1 MPRRLA
7 VGYAAIVR
15 GPRESDRRL
24 GMNDKLE
31 SVLDQFR
38 PGFDADG
45 FDVSVQ
51 DVVGGV
57 VALRIV
63 HRSDACE
70 ECLIADD
77 MLGPM
82 LATAFRNVSPEITD
96 VRIEH
101 VGRPSA

>member
-1 MPRRLA
+1 MPLRLG
-7 VGYAAIVR
+7 VGYPASVR
-15 GPRESDRRL
+15 CHRQTDRRL
-24 GMNDKLE
+24 GMNEKLE

-63 HRSDACE
+63 HRPDACE

-82 LATAFRNVSPEITD
+82 LATAFRNVSPDITD

-101 VGRPSA
+101 VGGPPA